1 MSDILYATILMSFF
15 IGGSIC
21 AVGICIVQKF
31 DDLKH
36 EIWELRMDLQDEKP
50 EEPMKVDV
58 VPSGMPFKRKKE
70 KNRNEGMGKVQR
82 SKRNKRND

>member
-1 MSDILYATILMSFF
+1 MSDILFAEILMSFF

-21 AVGICIVQKF
+21 AVGICIMQKF

-36 EIWELRMDLQDEKP
+36 EIWELRMDLQDNKSGEK
-50 EEPMKVDV
+50 MKVDV
-58 VPSGMPFKRKKE
+58 VPSGMPFKREKE

-82 SKRNKRND
+82 SKRNEHD

>member
-1 MSDILYATILMSFF
+1 MSDILFAAILMSFF

-21 AVGICIVQKF
+21 AVGICIMQKF

-50 EEPMKVDV
+50 EEKMKVDV
-58 VPSGMPFKRKKE
+58 VPSGMPFKREKE

-82 SKRNKRND
+82 SKRNEHD